1 MNARAWTPSLLILIL
16 LSGAPSPAQGAAA
29 EDSVAKLMKLGHSCL
44 RYAGHNGGR
53 LPSSLA
59 ELYYQGYINSLE
71 DFVCPAN
78 PAEIAHR
85 LEIEEKSGYVLSPQA
100 GKDGARPI
108 VQDKTAD
115 NNGGKGINVFYS
127 DGSVKWQAASGAS
140 ASSPFPLLGLSA
152 LLFAGG
158 AFFAILALGKKRPA
172 SIPQKIC
179 AEIEILHA
187 DGGRKA
193 YGIREARTTIGR
205 AEDNSLVLHDPD
217 VSLHHAEIT
226 VSNGAFFL
234 RDAGSTTGTFLNGE
248 RIGVAPLYRD
258 DEIVAGTTRLI
269 VRSSRS

>member
-16 LSGAPSPAQGAAA
+16 LSSAPSPAQESAG
-29 EDSVAKLMKLGHSCL
+29 EDSVAKLKKLGNSCL

-53 LPSSLA
+53 LPASLA

-71 DFVCPAN
+71 DFVCPTN
-78 PAEIAHR
+78 PSEIAHR
-85 LEIEEKSGYVLSPQA
+85 LEIEDKSGYVLSPRA
-100 GKDGARPI
+100 GEDGVSAI

-115 NNGGKGINVFYS
+115 NNGGEGINVFYD
-127 DGSVKWQAASGAS
+127 DGSVKWEAAVGAP
-140 ASSPFPLLGLSA
+140 ASIPLPLLGLLA
-152 LLFAGG
+152 LLAAGG
-158 AFFAILALGKKRPA
+158 ALFALLALGKRRPA
-172 SIPQKIC
+172 SIPQKIS

-205 AEDNSLVLHDPD
+205 AVDNSLVLQDPD
-217 VSLHHAEIT
+217 VSPHHAEIT

-234 RDAGSTTGTFLNGE
+234 RDAGSATGTFLNGD
-248 RIGVAPLYRD
+248 RIAVAPLYRD

-269 VRSSRS
+269 VRG